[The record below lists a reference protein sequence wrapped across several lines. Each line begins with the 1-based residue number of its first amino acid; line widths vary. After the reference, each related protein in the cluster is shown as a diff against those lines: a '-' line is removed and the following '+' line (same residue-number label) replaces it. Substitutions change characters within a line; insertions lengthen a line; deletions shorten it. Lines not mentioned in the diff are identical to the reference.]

1 MNNKIL
7 YLINP
12 LANENT
18 ALKRWGKIHDK
29 FPYLPKNPIDVTQ
42 IPNLNE
48 FIKEKK
54 PKTIVIIGGD
64 GTINKIC
71 QAILPLST
79 KPDLTIIPLGFG
91 NALSYCLGVETVEKA
106 LYVIRNKSEKLE
118 IDLFKTTIPEIP
130 IGVFTMGIG
139 FDGQV
144 VHTRMYQKYIGV
156 RSYAL
161 AIITS
166 YFTHIEKMLTFT
178 IDNNITM
185 AAMASVLMIA
195 NAPTIGR
202 NFISSENAK
211 LNDGLLSCTLFSSH
225 YAYLTNLRLKG
236 FKHPLYS
243 EKNKVNFSARH
254 IKISG
259 DQMAQIDGDPAIHV
273 KPIEIEVLPKSVT
286 FLRNK
291 IEDIVLPSVP
301 FI

>member
-1 MNNKIL
+1 MKNVL

-12 LANENT
+12 KANEGT
-18 ALKRWGKIHDK
+18 ALQRWKDIYK
-29 FPYLPKNPIDVTQ
+29 KLPSVAKEPVDVTQ
-42 IPNLNE
+42 ITDMTAFL
-48 FIKEKK
+48 KERK
-54 PKTIVIIGGD
+54 PEIVMIIGGD

-71 QAILPLST
+71 QAVLPLRE
-79 KPDLTIIPLGFG
+79 KPLLSVMPLGFG
-91 NALSYCLGVETVEKA
+91 NAMSYCLGVETPDKA
-106 LYVIRNKSEKLE
+106 LFVAKNATEKIT

-144 VHTRMYQKYIGV
+144 VHTRMYHKYIGV

-161 AIITS
+161 AVIRS
-166 YFTHIEKMLTFT
+166 YFTHLERRFTLT
-178 IDNNITM
+178 IDKSITM
-185 AAMASVLMIA
+185 NAIASALIVA

-202 NFISSENAK
+202 NFILSEDAK
-211 LNDGLLSCTLFSSH
+211 LNDGWLDCTLFSSH
-225 YAYLTNLRLKG
+225 YAYLTNLRLRG

-243 EKNKVNFSARH
+243 EKNKVNFRAKH

-259 DQMAQIDGDPAIHV
+259 DQMAQVDGDPAIHV
-273 KPIEIEVLPKSVT
+273 KPIEIEVLPKAVT

-291 IEDIVLPSVP
+291 TAEIILPSVP